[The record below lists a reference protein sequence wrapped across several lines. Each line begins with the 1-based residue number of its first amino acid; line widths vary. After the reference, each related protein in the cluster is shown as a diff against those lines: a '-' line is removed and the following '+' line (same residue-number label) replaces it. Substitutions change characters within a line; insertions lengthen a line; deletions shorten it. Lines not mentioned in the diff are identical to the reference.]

1 MKIFNRIMLI
11 LCTLIFLVSLSMG
24 IYFLIKFESATAA
37 GGNVLTDEF
46 LRTDYVSSIYSTRFN
61 INFVSAFFAFLGGL
75 YVILNPLIRKHY
87 ERMPYYLSRRFR
99 SRLVVVPLCF
109 VLLACSFLSTSFFH
123 PKVDLNADPE
133 IVICE
138 VESKYREG
146 LRRKIRYYVVYTN
159 GISERVSLYEYNKIE
174 PGDYYYRVYFGDQC
188 VKTYDGSEYSL
199 PQ

>member
-1 MKIFNRIMLI
+1 MFCVISLFFPFRI
-11 LCTLIFLVSLSMG
+11 
-24 IYFLIKFESATAA
+24 
-37 GGNVLTDEF
+37 
-46 LRTDYVSSIYSTRFN
+46 
-61 INFVSAFFAFLGGL
+61 
-75 YVILNPLIRKHY
+75 
-87 ERMPYYLSRRFR
+87 
-99 SRLVVVPLCF
+99 
-109 VLLACSFLSTSFFH
+109 FFH
-123 PKVDLNADPE
+123 TKLDLNADPE

-138 VESKYREG
+138 VESRYREG